1 MNYKFKVG
9 DKVEIIVSGSGFPSS
24 EIGKIA
30 TITAQ
35 GKYGSTRPGY
45 QIEEKYNG
53 NPKSGGYKGFV
64 GELSFKLH
72 KKNNNSI
79 LLLI

>member
-1 MNYKFKVG
+1 MTYEFDIG
-9 DKVEIIVSGSGFPSS
+9 DKVEIIVSGSGFPPS

-35 GKYGSTRPGY
+35 GKYGSRPGY
-45 QIEEKYNG
+45 QIEEEYDG
-53 NPKSGGYKGFV
+53 NPKTGHFDQFV
-64 GELSFKLH
+64 NEISFKLH